1 MDLIHRPLH
10 GDPDDERLLATTVE
24 TADGFIARAR
34 GLTFRRSFPEGH
46 ALAFRFRTCRPRAL
60 HMLFVP
66 FDIDA
71 LWLVE
76 GEVSEVARLHAWTG
90 FGRARADT
98 VIELPAGGADDVAIG
113 DTVELRGSEP

>member
-1 MDLIHRPLH
+1 MQVIH
-10 GDPDDERLLATTVE
+10 
-24 TADGFIARAR
+24 ADGKRVLASDAAVADSTLTRAV
-34 GLTFRRSFPEGH
+34 GLMFRRSPPED
-46 ALAFRFRTCRPRAL
+46 ALVFRFEGQATRRL